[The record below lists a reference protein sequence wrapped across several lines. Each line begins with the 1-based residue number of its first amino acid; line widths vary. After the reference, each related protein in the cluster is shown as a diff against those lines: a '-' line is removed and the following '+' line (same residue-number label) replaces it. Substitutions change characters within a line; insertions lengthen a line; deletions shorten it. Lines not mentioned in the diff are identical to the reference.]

1 MSDFSCLTAS
11 CPLAYRRRSLV
22 ENGGINTS
30 MPSVLSLAPE
40 SWLAQVADHHGL
52 HLNRRSV
59 LIADD
64 QVDSVEA
71 LALMLEWS
79 GREVLRAGD
88 GSQALLLAKKYQ
100 PELIFLDIAMPE
112 VSGYE
117 VCQRLRAMPEFAEA
131 RIYAITAF
139 TGAAHDARRRD
150 AGFTGQL
157 TKPID
162 PQVLEALLH

>member
-1 MSDFSCLTAS
+1 M
-11 CPLAYRRRSLV
+11 
-22 ENGGINTS
+22 NTS
-30 MPSVLSLAPE
+30 MPLQQRAAEP
-40 SWLAQVADHHGL
+40 WLTHLGNHHGL
-52 HLNRRSV
+52 RLNRRSV

-71 LALMLEWS
+71 LALVVEWS
-79 GREVLRAGD
+79 GLEVLRACD
-88 GSQALLLAKKYQ
+88 GKQALLLAKKYQ

-117 VCQRLRAMPEFAEA
+117 VCQRLRAMPEFADA

-139 TGAAHDARRRD
+139 TGAAHEARRRD

-162 PQVLEALLH
+162 PEALEALLH

>member
-1 MSDFSCLTAS
+1 M
-11 CPLAYRRRSLV
+11 
-22 ENGGINTS
+22 NTS
-30 MPSVLSLAPE
+30 MPLSQTPPQ
-40 SWLAQVADHHGL
+40 SWLARATEHHKL
-52 HLNRRSV
+52 RLNRRTV

-64 QVDSVEA
+64 QADSIEA
-71 LALMLEWS
+71 LALLVEWS
-79 GREVLRAGD
+79 GREVLRASD
-88 GSQALLLAKKYQ
+88 GKQALLLARKYQ

-117 VCQRLRAMPEFAEA
+117 VCQRLRALPEFAEA

-139 TGAAHDARRRD
+139 TGAAHDARRSD

-162 PQVLEALLH
+162 PEVLEALLH

>member
-1 MSDFSCLTAS
+1 M
-11 CPLAYRRRSLV
+11 
-22 ENGGINTS
+22 NTS
-30 MPSVLSLAPE
+30 LPEQQRAPE
-40 SWLAQVADHHGL
+40 SWLTATLDHHSL
-52 HLNRRSV
+52 RLNRRSV

-64 QVDSVEA
+64 QADSVEA
-71 LALMLEWS
+71 LALLLEWS

-88 GSQALLLAKKYQ
+88 GKQALLLARKYQ

-117 VCQRLRAMPEFAEA
+117 VCQRLRAMPEFADA

-139 TGAAHDARRRD
+139 TGEAHDARRAD

-162 PQVLEALLH
+162 VEVLEALLH